1 MANASARPA
10 TGPCRSVAQIG
21 ISGVRVSAISGD
33 ASARSAAA
41 AISLGSGRD
50 GSVSVPA
57 EQLASACGARDW
69 FLRELSCEKIFHKFV
84 KDYSASRARTSN
96 LEALGL
102 ALQRHHSVQ
111 GIAKTFA
118 IMFTR
123 SDERRRAILH
133 GALFRDKKVSRLLI
147 RSRS

>member
-1 MANASARPA
+1 MLESQRSPA
-10 TGPCRSVAQIG
+10 TPAH
-21 ISGVRVSAISGD
+21 
-33 ASARSAAA
+33 AAPQPRFV
-41 AISLGSGRD
+41 GSGRD

-57 EQLASACGARDW
+57 EQLASACGARDCV
-69 FLRELSCEKIFHKFV
+69 LRELSCEKIFHKFV

-133 GALFRDKKVSRLLI
+133 VRDKKVSRLLI